1 MAEPSGFPGV
11 SDLKRLV
18 ADLLALVVLARIGAA
33 QQGPAAFECR
43 ALGEAVEVD
52 GNLAEWDRANARFV
66 PLSCAEP
73 LPSQKD
79 LSASVAASFDRDA
92 LYLALHVQDERI
104 VADTTN
110 FWDSDGVDVYFE
122 VGEGATPRRFRL
134 CLLPFNEGR
143 KFGVVTWE
151 GRRVLGPGGLNGV
164 EAVARELGEGSG
176 AYGIEAR
183 IPLHPFGVD
192 PLAAAPIRVDVAIRD
207 HDAPDKS
214 ETDAEPP
221 ERATLSLSGRKN
233 LAGGGAELPRLSFVG
248 SLKRD
253 LAARPEASTSVG
265 RTALV
270 GALVAIALV
279 IFVGLSARSVQRAL
293 LPQLPRWKRIAW
305 PALAA
310 IALLLAAGPD
320 AVDSVATW
328 RARSDLVRRGAT
340 LQALLGEL
348 ALPEV
353 SARLRNADDAALR
366 DLLQGKPLRTSEA
379 NRYEQID
386 ALPPDQVGRGE
397 YVSLEPRPGV
407 PFREYGVRLGGP
419 RGAPN
424 FTPRFDFELPRPEPV
439 RRLHLAIASF
449 LPDVDLERTIV
460 DGIEVRLEFANRT
473 AAEMKSVASLS
484 IDDAR
489 TEPIGHLS
497 SVRGRADLRNG
508 RAAGADD
515 SGKAVEVG
523 GRTIRHLDHYVVE
536 IDAPEPVKAGDEPR
550 LARFSVAPTAAA
562 GDAIVWI
569 SAITVERRG
578 AHPFVP
584 LALGST
590 DRRGFPMAMRRWNP
604 APRELRLAP
613 KGPEGPARAVLLE
626 SGEGRAF
633 EVMELRLYY
642 RAEGAVMRA
651 AADPAQLK
659 VRAWVLITYDGN
671 PVVQRIPIR
680 AGIEVD
686 DALLPELH
694 HPASM
699 TSFLASELETRQGTL
714 HYDGLDLPLES
725 ATDGKGPYRI
735 RRIELEQPAEVKG
748 ALIVAGATALVRSE
762 PPPLPHLKTLQVT
775 GSEVSL
781 TAEAAAAIDAGG
793 DGRIGFAIARDGV
806 VAQFGGALPTEI
818 GERLR
823 GTRIDAAARAA
834 GDAPTATEVVRA
846 GRRFLESSAPG
857 VVGGANLGVVLMRE
871 LTTLAPLRTIRD
883 AAAVVAGVLALPFIL
898 LLLVDALAR
907 VARIRFRLSILLLLN
922 SLAPLTLLFAV
933 LVNVVGSEQRIS
945 EKNRADDLLT
955 QVRERVQRL
964 SKLAADHAT
973 VVLKDLESSGVLA
986 DQGVSEENVRRRLTT
1001 LAQSFPDRDAKVAI
1015 VVEITSDG
1023 NVSRIHSST
1032 QGGADPRFDA
1042 PNVGVAV
1049 SWGTLVFSGLSSSA
1063 RLKVQV
1069 AGAVDAAALRPVRMR
1084 REDGESIALLAP
1096 ATRRGAE
1103 EIEGGEALSGTLVGE
1118 RLPGDEARN
1127 AAKELSAGRGQFTAE
1142 VPGGG
1147 TCGFDLLKGASGDSV
1162 AIVAAAI
1169 GARPLRVDLSFATLE
1184 LPSFVLALGAVIL
1197 AASLF
1202 LGTAVTDGITRPLAR
1217 VLRNAMTH
1225 ARRVGAPAP
1234 EAPAREDGEDEVASL
1249 ETSFRRLSDELAL
1262 RARQQELL
1270 FDLVAAMGRPA
1281 DLRERAAKALEFVQ
1295 QLVGGRDLACFVWSP
1310 ATGMLEQV
1318 AQRTTTPGT
1327 EPFRRQM
1334 ERAAAPR
1341 DGADLA
1347 PRCVL
1352 RAEAAEW
1359 CGDAPA
1365 ALLMPLERSQRL
1377 LGMVV
1382 VRLASAAD
1390 PLSTLDVAHVRGV
1403 LAQVA
1408 TGIQSAQ
1415 LEARAI
1421 EDVETG
1427 HYVHSHFLAR
1437 LSEEIDRAAHQ
1448 DRPLALIAVRLTI
1461 AASAPADLERRAV
1474 AALGRELRRGT
1485 REREIVGRTAP
1496 LEFEILLPYGGR
1508 ARALEI
1514 EAELRRR
1521 WSESEGIPEAAGSR
1535 VDFGIAVLPEDARS
1549 SDFLVA
1555 VARRRVDPT
1564 STTAASADGETIE
1577 RFRVRFPEFGFGSS
1591 RMFPMLRQIE
1601 KVAPSDATLLILG
1614 DTGTGKEVVAQLVH
1628 RMSARAERALVVVH
1642 CAAIPEKLLESELFG
1657 YEKGAFTGAD
1667 QRRLGRFEQADGGT
1681 LFLDEVGEI
1690 PLPVQVKLLRVL
1702 QERKVQ
1708 RLGGGEE
1715 IPVDVRVLA
1724 ATHQALERLVA
1735 SGQFREDLYYRLKV
1749 VTLELPPLRERVDE
1763 IPALVDRFLAARR
1776 QSDPNCRVRG
1786 IEPAALDVLAR
1797 HSWPGNIRE
1806 LRNVIERA
1814 TVLGNDDFVRRE
1826 DIEFAPAP
1834 TGEAR
1839 PAAPAP
1845 VTYPSLGSG
1854 MAGSESGASSAGDRA
1869 GLASPAEV
1877 SSRQKAILDWVR
1889 EKGSVTSHEYSDHA
1903 DVSQRTALRDLSEL
1917 VRRGILVRDGTR
1929 KAAIYRVK
1937 NGEKVATEG
1946 AGASGT

>member
-1 MAEPSGFPGV
+1 MSE
-11 SDLKRLV
+11 LNRLV
-18 ADLLALVVLARIGAA
+18 AEILAIAALAQNGAA
-33 QQGPAAFECR
+33 PPGATTFDCR
-43 ALGEAVEVD
+43 AASEAVVVD
-52 GNLAEWDRANARFV
+52 GNLAEWDRARALFV
-66 PLSCAEP
+66 PLTCAEP
-73 LPSQKD
+73 LPAQKD
-79 LSASVAASFDRDA
+79 LSATVAASFDRDA
-92 LYLALHVQDERI
+92 LYLALRVQDERI

-122 VGEGATPRRFRL
+122 VGEGATPRRYRL

-143 KFGVVTWE
+143 RFGVVTWD

-192 PLAAAPIRVDVAIRD
+192 PLAPPPIRIDVAIRD

-221 ERATLSLSGRKN
+221 ESATLSLSGRKI
-233 LAGGGAELPRLSFVG
+233 LTGGGAELARLEFTG
-248 SLKRD
+248 SLKRE
-253 LAARPEASTSVG
+253 LLSRPEAPTSVG

-279 IFVGLSARSVQRAL
+279 ILVGLSARSVQRAL
-293 LPQLPRWKRIAW
+293 LPQLPRWKRVAW
-305 PALAA
+305 PVFAV
-310 IALLLAAGPD
+310 IVLLLAVGPD
-320 AVDSVATW
+320 AVDSVVTW
-328 RARSDLVRRGAT
+328 RARSDLQRRGDT
-340 LQALLGEL
+340 LRSLLGDL

-353 SARLRNADDAALR
+353 SARLRIADEASLR
-366 DLLQGKPLRTSEA
+366 DLLQGKPLRTTEF
-379 NRYEQID
+379 NRFEQID
-386 ALPPDQVGRGE
+386 ALPPDQAGRGE
-397 YVSLEPRPGV
+397 YVSLEPIPGV

-419 RGAPN
+419 RTAPN
-424 FTPRFDFELPRPEPV
+424 PTTRFDLEFQKPEAV
-439 RRLHLAIASF
+439 HRLHLAIASF
-449 LPDVDLERTIV
+449 LPDSDLERTIV

-473 AAEMKSVASLS
+473 AAETKTVYSLT

-508 RAAGADD
+508 RDAGADD
-515 SGKAVEVG
+515 GGKAVEVG
-523 GRTIRHLDHYVVE
+523 GRAIRHLDHYVIE
-536 IDAPEPVKAGDEPR
+536 IEAPEPVKAGDEPR
-550 LARFSVAPTAAA
+550 IARLSVAPTAAA

-569 SAITVERRG
+569 SAITAERRG

-590 DRRGFPMAMRRWNP
+590 DRSGFPMAMRRGNP

-626 SGEGRAF
+626 SGEGRSF
-633 EVMELRLYY
+633 EVLRLRLYY

-651 AADPAQLK
+651 LADPAMLK
-659 VRAWVLITYDGN
+659 TRAVVLVTYDGN

-680 AGIEVD
+680 AGIEID
-686 DALLPELH
+686 DSLLPEPH
-694 HPASM
+694 HPVSM
-699 TSFLASELETRQGTL
+699 ASFLASELETRQGTL
-714 HYDGLDLPLES
+714 HYDGFDLPLES
-725 ATDGKGPYRI
+725 ASDGPGLYRI
-735 RRIELEQPAEVKG
+735 RRIEIEQPAEVKG
-748 ALIVAGATALVRSE
+748 ALIIAGATAMVRAE
-762 PPPLPHLKTLQVT
+762 PPPLPHLTALQIS
-775 GSEVSL
+775 GSEIAL
-781 TAEAAAAIDAGG
+781 TADAAATIGAAGG
-793 DGRIGFAIARDGV
+793 GPVGFAIARDGV
-806 VAQFGGALPTEI
+806 LVQSGGAIPSEF
-818 GERLR
+818 GDRLR
-823 GTRIDAAARAA
+823 GTRIDSAA
-834 GDAPTATEVVRA
+834 GAPTDAPPATEVVLA
-846 GRRFLESSAPG
+846 GRRFSQCSAAG
-857 VVGGANLGVVLMRE
+857 VVGGANLRVVLLRE

-883 AAAVVAGVLALPFIL
+883 AAAAVTGVLALPFIL

-964 SKLAADHAT
+964 TKLAADHAT
-973 VVLKDLESSGVLA
+973 VVLKDLESSGVFA
-986 DQGVSEENVRRRLTT
+986 DSGVSEENVRRRLTT

-1015 VVEITSDG
+1015 VVEIASDG
-1023 NVSRIHSST
+1023 NVSRIHSSA

-1042 PNVGVAV
+1042 PSVGLAV
-1049 SWGTLVFSGLSSSA
+1049 SWGTLVFSGASSSA

-1069 AGAVDAAALRPVRMR
+1069 AGVVDAAALRPVRMR

-1103 EIEGGEALSGTLVGE
+1103 EIEGGEALSNTLVGN
-1118 RLPGDEARN
+1118 RVPGDEARS
-1127 AAKELSAGRGQFTAE
+1127 AAKELSAGRGQFTTE

-1147 TCGFDLLKGASGDSV
+1147 TSGFDLLKGAAGDPV
-1162 AIVAAAI
+1162 AIVAATI

-1234 EAPAREDGEDEVASL
+1234 ETPSREDGEDEVASL

-1262 RARQQELL
+1262 RARQQGLL

-1281 DLRERAAKALEFVQ
+1281 DPPERAAKALEFVQ

-1334 ERAAAPR
+1334 ERAEAPR
-1341 DGADLA
+1341 DGSDLA
-1347 PRCVL
+1347 PRYVL
-1352 RAEAAEW
+1352 RADAAVW

-1365 ALLMPLERSQRL
+1365 ALLLPLERSQRM
-1377 LGMVV
+1377 LGIVV
-1382 VRLASAAD
+1382 VRLTAAVD
-1390 PLSTLDVAHVRGV
+1390 PLATLDVAHVRGV

-1408 TGIQSAQ
+1408 TGIESAQ

-1427 HYVHSHFLAR
+1427 LYVHSHFLAR
-1437 LSEEIDRAAHQ
+1437 LSEEVDRAAHQ
-1448 DRPLALIAVRLTI
+1448 DRPLALIAVRLTM
-1461 AASAPADLERRAV
+1461 AAGQADLERRAV
-1474 AALGRELRRGT
+1474 AAAGRELRRAS
-1485 REREIVGRTAP
+1485 REREIVGRAAP
-1496 LEFEILLPYGGR
+1496 LEFEILAPYGGR
-1508 ARALEI
+1508 ARAQEI
-1514 EAELRRR
+1514 AAELRRR
-1521 WSESEGIPEAAGSR
+1521 WSETEGVAEAAGSR
-1535 VDFGIAVLPEDARS
+1535 LDVGIAVLPEDARS

-1555 VARRRVDPT
+1555 VARRRIEATT
-1564 STTAASADGETIE
+1564 STAANTDGETVE
-1577 RFRVRFPEFGFGSS
+1577 RFHTRFPDFGFGST
-1591 RMFPMLRQIE
+1591 RMVPILRQIE

-1628 RMSARAERALVVVH
+1628 RMSARAERSLVVVH

-1702 QERKVQ
+1702 QEKKVQ

-1735 SGQFREDLYYRLKV
+1735 AGLFREDLYYRLKV
-1749 VTLELPPLRERVDE
+1749 VTLELPPLRERIDE

-1814 TVLGNDDFVRRE
+1814 SVLGNDEYVRRE
-1826 DIEFAPAP
+1826 DIEFAPVPIGDSRLSSIAP
-1834 TGEAR
+1834 S
-1839 PAAPAP
+1839 APSFSA
-1845 VTYPSLGSG
+1845 SS
-1854 MAGSESGASSAGDRA
+1854 SGAGVGPSDSSSSTSGDR
-1869 GLASPAEV
+1869 LAATSPHEI
-1877 SSRQKAILDWVR
+1877 SLRQKKILDWIR
-1889 EKGSVTSHEYSDHA
+1889 EKGAVTSMEYSKHA
-1903 DVSQRTALRDLSEL
+1903 EVSQRTALRDLAEL
-1917 VRRGILVRDGTR
+1917 VLRGVLTRAGTR
-1929 KAAIYRVK
+1929 KAATYRVR
-1937 NGEKVATEG
+1937 GAEKVAAEG
-1946 AGASGT
+1946 ATAPGS